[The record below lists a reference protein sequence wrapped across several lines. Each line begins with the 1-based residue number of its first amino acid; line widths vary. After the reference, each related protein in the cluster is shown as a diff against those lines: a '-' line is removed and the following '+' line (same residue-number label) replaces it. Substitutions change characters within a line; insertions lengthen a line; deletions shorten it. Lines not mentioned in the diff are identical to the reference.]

1 MSVLSG
7 LPKFGLPWMSFS
19 TWTVY
24 YCSFDFSREII
35 NIITCIKELVC
46 DRTSVHGLLMPV
58 FHLRRLTRSRSV
70 RLQFSVLF
78 TAASSW
84 SLNICPLQFTLKY
97 FTLWIH
103 DFLKVSTHLCYFFWM
118 HFSCLIK
125 KKKKAHTIPCYFPAK
140 YHVHVSVIFCIET
153 WPSTVNLQFKSF
165 VT

>member
-1 MSVLSG
+1 MSVLNG
-7 LPKFGLPWMSFS
+7 LPKFCLPWMSFS
-19 TWTVY
+19 TWAVF

-58 FHLRRLTRSRSV
+58 FHLRRLTRSSSV
-70 RLQFSVLF
+70 RLQHSVLL

-103 DFLKVSTHLCYFFWM
+103 DFLKVSLHLCFFWM
-118 HFSCLIK
+118 HFSYLIK
-125 KKKKAHTIPCYFPAK
+125 KIKKHTSF
-140 YHVHVSVIFCIET
+140 HVVFQLSITYV
-153 WPSTVNLQFKSF
+153 
-165 VT
+165 